1 MTIDD
6 ALEHCTH
13 AYSAF
18 CGIYESRRIFA
29 LLMTPRVGYIIA
41 KTDLSEEQMQELR
54 TLLQEHF
61 EVPLIYYDV

>member
-1 MTIDD
+1 MRR
-6 ALEHCTH
+6 L
-13 AYSAF
+13 F